1 MGIRENM
8 KTLIKQIAGM
18 LDTTPAEYERGDHQ
32 RVVQLFGNTVSQCK
46 EAIQTG
52 LQKESAFP
60 SRDAF
65 TQTYGNEAGQMMD
78 QITITE
84 SPAVQVDNE
93 MIRENNQG
101 MNSVYEKLTDLHEI
115 SKDTAFLVDSQQQY
129 FDQSEKASAAAS
141 ARSKQAV
148 RHLETGMQYQ
158 RQSRRKQCCIVL
170 SVIAGIVVIAFILAL
185 FVGLTKGL
193 F

>member
-1 MGIRENM
+1 MVQRLNQMNQSLNTASDTPKLRQDMKQIRESM

-65 TQTYGNEAGQMMD
+65 TQTYGNEG
-78 QITITE
+78 
-84 SPAVQVDNE
+84 
-93 MIRENNQG
+93 
-101 MNSVYEKLTDLHEI
+101 
-115 SKDTAFLVDSQQQY
+115 
-129 FDQSEKASAAAS
+129 
-141 ARSKQAV
+141 RSCP
-148 RHLETGMQYQ
+148 LIPGGW
-158 RQSRRKQCCIVL
+158 S
-170 SVIAGIVVIAFILAL
+170 
-185 FVGLTKGL
+185 
-193 F
+193 

>member
-65 TQTYGNEAGQMMD
+65 TQTYGNEAGQMMKQYEQTMD

-84 SPAVQVDNE
+84 SPAVQVDN
-93 MIRENNQG
+93 QG
-101 MNSVYEKLTDLHEI
+101 MNSV
-115 SKDTAFLVDSQQQY
+115 
-129 FDQSEKASAAAS
+129 
-141 ARSKQAV
+141 
-148 RHLETGMQYQ
+148 
-158 RQSRRKQCCIVL
+158 
-170 SVIAGIVVIAFILAL
+170 
-185 FVGLTKGL
+185 
-193 F
+193 